1 MECIMQG
8 IIETQ
13 HVEGLAVLLQGLC
26 GCQRQAVKIHDL
38 FLRSGPNLGQ
48 GSSEIHLLC
57 DLSQQEPH
65 WSVKHVGGAMRG
77 AGADQMPALVRSVLN
92 CRTSTNALRFFYAL
106 GYKLDHELLQMGF
119 KFQFHKV
126 VPITVSVTSVCK
138 IPKLHVIE
146 EAVPITP
153 GLQLVEVT
161 ASASVDNYSEVAAAV
176 SGFAE
181 HLAPLLHL
189 SKPSVLTG
197 IVPTASAAAN
207 SLTSRATK
215 MP

>member
-1 MECIMQG
+1 MQG

-26 GCQRQAVKIHDL
+26 GSQRQGVKIHDL
-38 FLRSGPNLGQ
+38 CLKSGPNLGQ
-48 GSSEIHLLC
+48 GSSEVHLLC

-65 WSVKHVGGAMRG
+65 WSVRHVGGAMRG
-77 AGADQMPALVRSVLN
+77 AGADQMPALVRSILN
-92 CRTSTNALRFFYAL
+92 CRTSNNALRFFYTL
-106 GYKLDHELLQMGF
+106 GYKLDHELLQIGF

-146 EAVPITP
+146 EAVPITS
-153 GLQLVEVT
+153 GLQLVEIT

-181 HLAPLLHL
+181 QLAPLLHL
-189 SKPSVLTG
+189 SKPGIITG
-197 IVPTASAAAN
+197 VVPTASSAAN
-207 SLTSRATK
+207 ALTSRATK
-215 MP
+215 VP